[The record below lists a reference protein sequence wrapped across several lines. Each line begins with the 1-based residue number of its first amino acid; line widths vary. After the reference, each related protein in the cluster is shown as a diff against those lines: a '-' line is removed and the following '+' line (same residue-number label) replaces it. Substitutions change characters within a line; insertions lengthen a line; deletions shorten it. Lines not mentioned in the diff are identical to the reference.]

1 MEHQEQHHE
10 HQVVP
15 VKTYVLV
22 WLALVV
28 LTITTYYVAE
38 YVDIGRWNVLVA
50 LLIAGT
56 KMSLVIYFFMHVRFN
71 DPLTKLFVITGFIWL
86 VILIVMTMTDYVSRG
101 W

>member
-1 MEHQEQHHE
+1 MEHREQHE
-10 HQVVP
+10 HHVTP

-28 LTITTYYVAE
+28 ATISTYLVAE
-38 YVDIGRWNVLVA
+38 YVDIGRWNILVA
-50 LLIAGT
+50 LLIAAG

-86 VILIVMTMTDYVSRG
+86 VILIIMTMTDYVSRG

>member
-1 MEHQEQHHE
+1 MEHQEQHE
-10 HQVVP
+10 HHVTP

-28 LTITTYYVAE
+28 ATISTYLVAE
-38 YVDIGRWNVLVA
+38 YVDIGRWNILVA
-50 LLIAGT
+50 LLIAAG

-71 DPLTKLFVITGFIWL
+71 DALTKLFVITGFIWL
-86 VILIVMTMTDYVSRG
+86 VILIVMTMTDYASRG

>member
-1 MEHQEQHHE
+1 MEQQGHNEHH
-10 HQVVP
+10 VTP

-28 LTITTYYVAE
+28 ATISTYLVAE
-38 YVDIGRWNVLVA
+38 SVDIGRWNILVA
-50 LLIAGT
+50 LLIAGG

-71 DPLTKLFVITGFIWL
+71 DPLTKLFVVTGFIWL